1 MYSVDRLLNCGSF
14 LFSFSAHHRNA
25 YKTDRRNIQSAY
37 PSIALTQAEKSTSFI
52 KPNNVFVSFQGNFAK
67 TGVKTLTFQ
76 DEIFEFASLPI
87 HLIYSLLNV
96 CKCRLM
102 DI

>member
-1 MYSVDRLLNCGSF
+1 MAHFYIFLHITGMPIRQIEGISRRRRHTPPLHRLRLKN
-14 LFSFSAHHRNA
+14 
-25 YKTDRRNIQSAY
+25 QP
-37 PSIALTQAEKSTSFI
+37 PSSNQIIF
-52 KPNNVFVSFQGNFAK
+52 FVSFQGYFAK